1 MPNAHV
7 ISRANGG
14 LGIEQNIVTAC
25 LDCHNR
31 MDQSPQRK
39 IYLKIAN
46 DYLDSIYGERKDLV
60 YHK

>member
-1 MPNAHV
+1 
-7 ISRANGG
+7 
-14 LGIEQNIVTAC
+14 
-25 LDCHNR
+25 